1 MTILNKAIQSHVL
14 VTYAL
19 ILTIISG
26 VVFLFR
32 GYPETTIYRSHQREL
47 GIFHRVV
54 VGNIAQNNGLVAS
67 KFGMLLRLP
76 KDGEYYYTHHPTL
89 YSVLLYG
96 VYSVIGKYSFFL
108 LPLLTS
114 LGIVLCLYVVIANA
128 HTPAVGFWSAMLL
141 AVHPLFLRYSFFINY
156 DPLTLLLVLLAVGI
170 FVWRILDRAKPSWF
184 ALYAVLIVSMLVDW
198 PGYFLTY
205 CILAYYAIVK
215 RSMRLDIHCYILLL
229 LPIGMFLGFLA
240 HNVWLTGSI
249 NGGNLLRTFVGRVSN
264 AGEVD
269 FFGGIR
275 PNKPPYETYGDFL
288 IFLIR
293 NLFRYGTWP
302 YVIFG
307 LSGALIGRHG
317 GSSSRVRL
325 FSGLVFI
332 IGISFL
338 LVFNSFAF
346 YHDFSLLQVL
356 PAFAVM
362 TAVLFFEVVRR
373 ISKHTNFMTTGS
385 VFTTERAY
393 HVLLFIF
400 ALFILITMR

>member
-1 MTILNKAIQSHVL
+1 MIILNKTIQSNVF

-26 VVFLFR
+26 IVFIFR
-32 GYPETTIYRSHQREL
+32 GYPETTTPQSHQREL

-89 YSVLLYG
+89 YTVLLYS
-96 VYSVIGKYSFFL
+96 VYSVIGKYAFFL
-108 LPLLTS
+108 MPFFTS
-114 LGIVLCLYVVIANA
+114 LGIILCLYVVIAKA
-128 HTPAVGFWSAMLL
+128 STLPVGFWSAMLL
-141 AVHPLFLRYSFFINY
+141 TIHPLFLRYSLFINY
-156 DPLTLLLVLLAVGI
+156 DPLTLLLAILALGI
-170 FVWRILDRAKPSWF
+170 FVWRVLDREKPSWLP
-184 ALYAVLIVSMLVDW
+184 LYAVLIVSMLVDW

-205 CILAYYAIVK
+205 CILAYYAIIK
-215 RSMRLDIHCYILLL
+215 RSMRLDTHCYILFF

-249 NGGNLLRTFVGRVSN
+249 NGGNLLRTFIGRVSN

-275 PNKPPYETYGDFL
+275 PNKPPYATYGDFL
-288 IFLIR
+288 LFLIH
-293 NLFRYGTWP
+293 NLFRHGTMP
-302 YVIFG
+302 YVISG
-307 LSGALIGRHG
+307 LAGALIGRRSSH
-317 GSSSRVRL
+317 SSRIRL

-356 PAFAVM
+356 PAFTVM
-362 TAVLFFEVVRR
+362 TAVLFFEVVRW
-373 ISKHTNFMTTGS
+373 ISKRTDFIATGS
-385 VFTTERAY
+385 FLTTERAY

-400 ALFILITMR
+400 ALFILITGS